1 MSILKE
7 HLNPTPNTI
16 AERFYFY
23 KRDRRTGE
31 SIHEYV
37 AELRKMSEHCSFGE
51 TLNDYLR
58 DHFVCCLNSR
68 SIQQKLLT
76 IKDFTLTSAVETAN
90 TYETAYKD
98 AKALR

>member
-51 TLNDYLR
+51 TLNDYSR
-58 DHFVCCLNSR
+58 DHFVCGLEKR
-68 SIQQKLLT
+68 GMFKLGEKGREGGRREFFRCGSPTHL
-76 IKDFTLTSAVETAN
+76 AN
-90 TYETAYKD
+90 KCPFAN
-98 AKALR
+98 L